1 MQSPANKVLSSVNV
15 NVNVNVKCAR
25 PRSLEGVGVGR
36 GSIGDPLPSTHYI
49 QLN

>member
-15 NVNVNVKCAR
+15 NVNVKCAL